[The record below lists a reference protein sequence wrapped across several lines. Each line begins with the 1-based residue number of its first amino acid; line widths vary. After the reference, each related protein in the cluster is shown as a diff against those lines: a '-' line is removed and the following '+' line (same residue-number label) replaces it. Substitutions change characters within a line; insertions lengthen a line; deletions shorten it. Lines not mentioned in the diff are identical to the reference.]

1 MHPRPLIPLRIT
13 IKAPLKVFACAAAV
27 KEVPSA
33 PYRRPLDPFPPF
45 LALSQCTALLLRVR
59 AHVRGACKAVR
70 PYRTSCWPLFALSQ
84 VSLRLADPLV
94 AAPLRAEDGAIA
106 AVQVAEA
113 EATHHRRRK

>member
-1 MHPRPLIPLRIT
+1 MPRT
-13 IKAPLKVFACAAAV
+13 VD
-27 KEVPSA
+27 PST
-33 PYRRPLDPFPPF
+33 PFPLF